1 MSNPLIIYGQD
12 FREKLAELKTEV
24 DARLISG
31 RIDPAPEPLADP
43 TTTVPCPFCGG
54 EGKVNARVNY
64 GHGDCTCEVFV
75 ECGSC
80 HGRGPDTGY
89 WGTPTHEQKVKA
101 VELWEKRAIK
111 TIGI

>member
-1 MSNPLIIYGQD
+1 MTGPIIIGHG
-12 FREKLAELKTEV
+12 FREKLAEFKAEV
-24 DARLISG
+24 DRKLMMGEVDKAIVAPP
-31 RIDPAPEPLADP
+31 DPV
-43 TTTVPCPFCGG
+43 TSVPCPFCGG

-89 WGTPTHEQKVKA
+89 WGTPTMEQKLKA
-101 VELWEKRAIK
+101 VDLWEKRAIK
-111 TIGI
+111 TREI